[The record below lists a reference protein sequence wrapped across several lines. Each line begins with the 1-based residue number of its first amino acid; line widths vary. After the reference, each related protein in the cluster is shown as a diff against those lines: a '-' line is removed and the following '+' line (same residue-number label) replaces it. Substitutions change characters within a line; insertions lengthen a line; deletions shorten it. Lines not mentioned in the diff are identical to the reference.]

1 MNASWTPDLATG
13 VALIDG
19 QHKSLFDHADILLDP
34 AQEQRAPEVLEF
46 LSGYVKKHFHDE
58 EQLQTAVSYPKYS
71 IHKNLHEQFVKSF
84 EELHAQAK
92 GGALTATARGMAKA
106 LVDWLK
112 NHIAVHDKEF
122 AAYYRANHK

>member
-1 MNASWTPDLATG
+1 MNASWTPALATN

-34 AQEQRAPEVLEF
+34 SQEAKIPEVLEF

-58 EQLQTAVSYPKYS
+58 EELQVSVSYPKYN
-71 IHKNLHEQFVKSF
+71 IHHNLHEQFEKSF
-84 EELHAQAK
+84 EELHQQAK
-92 GGALTATARGMAKA
+92 TTGLTATARGMAKS

-112 NHIAVHDKEF
+112 NHIMVHDIEF
-122 AAYYRANHK
+122 AAYYREHKK